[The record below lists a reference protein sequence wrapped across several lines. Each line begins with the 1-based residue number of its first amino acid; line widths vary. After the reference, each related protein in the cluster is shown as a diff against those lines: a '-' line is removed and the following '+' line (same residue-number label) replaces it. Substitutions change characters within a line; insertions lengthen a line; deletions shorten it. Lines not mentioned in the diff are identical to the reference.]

1 MNEEMIE
8 LQVDDDANVTIS
20 DSDLFDGWDDNPP
33 APAEPAESDEAPEV
47 ADQPVEEASQ
57 PEEPPQVQD
66 DAPKTEEPKTEEP
79 APDTDQ
85 WIELKHLD
93 EVRKVSREEAKVLA
107 QKGMDY
113 DRIRGK
119 LGEAEQANAKLQ
131 KYESFLNEIKG
142 EFATLDD
149 LMTDTR
155 ARIMSD
161 KDGISYEDA
170 VSKVKAANQ
179 QAEQKAQEPPKP
191 EVTRED
197 VLEQMR
203 QESCLAFKHKYP
215 DVPASKIPQEV
226 WDDMQITNSLVLSYE
241 RYKASNETNKKIET
255 LMAEIEAMKQNKI
268 NEEKAVGSLKNAGS
282 VKTVDKYLEGWD
294 D

>member
-1 MNEEMIE
+1 MNEDQMTE
-8 LQVDDDANVTIS
+8 LQVDDDANITIS
-20 DSDLFDGWDDNPP
+20 DSDLFDGWDDDSPV
-33 APAEPAESDEAPEV
+33 AEESTESDEVPEV
-47 ADQPVEEASQ
+47 ADQPAEEPEQ

-85 WIELKHLD
+85 WLELKHLD
-93 EVRKVSREEAKVLA
+93 EVRKVSKDEAKVLA

-113 DRIRGK
+113 DRIRSK

-142 EFATLDD
+142 DFATLDD

-170 VSKVKAANQ
+170 VAKVKSANQ
-179 QAEQKAQEPPKP
+179 QAEQK
-191 EVTRED
+191 TGR
-197 VLEQMR
+197 
-203 QESCLAFKHKYP
+203 
-215 DVPASKIPQEV
+215 
-226 WDDMQITNSLVLSYE
+226 
-241 RYKASNETNKKIET
+241 
-255 LMAEIEAMKQNKI
+255 
-268 NEEKAVGSLKNAGS
+268 
-282 VKTVDKYLEGWD
+282 
-294 D
+294 